1 MSKVKSKKKST
12 ENLAKSNENLTKST
26 ENLAKSSENLEN
38 NEPLEMNTE
47 AKVAELDFR
56 VTDPTK
62 QVKIV
67 RSINDRVEPL
77 TVPALFKRTV
87 ENYGKHTALIFRDE
101 ITKKWTGFNYKE
113 YRDRVE
119 KMAKVFI
126 KLGLERHGTVA
137 VLAFNS
143 VEWFVSE
150 LAAIHAG

>member
-1 MSKVKSKKKST
+1 M
-12 ENLAKSNENLTKST
+12 TKT
-26 ENLAKSSENLEN
+26 SERIM
-38 NEPLEMNTE
+38 PTT
-47 AKVAELDFR
+47 DFR

-62 QVKIV
+62 PV
-67 RSINDRVEPL
+67 RILRDTNDRTASVEPIS
-77 TVPALFKRTV
+77 VPVLMKRTA
-87 ENYGKHTALIFRDE
+87 ENYASIMALMYQDE
-101 ITKKWTGFNYKE
+101 TSKEWKGITYKE
-113 YRDRVE
+113 YRERVE